1 MSTTLGIVEVP
12 CVEPSSPES
21 THNSGSIAS
30 RRFGNKS
37 LLEWVVRRVTDAL
50 LLDQLVIVTDE
61 EQGELIERLAPPDVS
76 VFAGPQPDPLG
87 RLAAAVRQHSVT
99 QLVRIP
105 LSCPFVDPELIDR
118 LVTTATSNPG
128 FDYIGYFSMDGRPAA
143 LSKVG
148 FFAEWCT
155 AEALFRADKLATS
168 AADRDNSLRY
178 IYSRPDCFQL
188 RFIPIPEK
196 LDRRDVRLT
205 IEAEEDWD
213 HAYMIFE
220 ALGPERLDWRRIV
233 SLLDQQPA
241 MRERMALLNEEG
253 RGLRVEG

>member
-1 MSTTLGIVEVP
+1 MSATLGIVEVP
-12 CVEPSSPES
+12 SIEQSPGEKSHGSS
-21 THNSGSIAS
+21 SIAS
-30 RRFGNKS
+30 RKFGNKS
-37 LLEWVVRRVTDAL
+37 LLEWVVRRGTDAL
-50 LLDQLVIVTDE
+50 LLDQLLIVTDQ

-76 VFAGPQPDPLG
+76 VFVGSQPDALG
-87 RLAAAVRQHSVT
+87 RLAAAVRQNNAT

-105 LSCPFVDPELIDR
+105 LACPFVDPELIDR
-118 LVTTATSNPG
+118 LVATASSNPD
-128 FDYIGYFSMDGRPAA
+128 FDYIGYFSMDGRPAV

-155 AEALFRADKLATS
+155 AAALFRADQLARNP
-168 AADRDNSLRY
+168 ADRENSLLY

-241 MRERMALLNEEG
+241 MRERMASLNDESQES
-253 RGLRVEG
+253 RV

>member
-1 MSTTLGIVEVP
+1 MSATLGIVEVP
-12 CVEPSSPES
+12 VFDPSPIEGSPVS
-21 THNSGSIAS
+21 SSLAS

-37 LLEWVVRRVTDAL
+37 LLEWVVRRATDAL
-50 LLDQLVIVTDE
+50 LLDQIVIVTDA

-76 VFAGPQPDPLG
+76 VFVGTEPDALA
-87 RLAAAVRQHSVT
+87 RLAAAVRRNNAT

-105 LSCPFVDPELIDR
+105 LACPFVDPELIDR
-118 LVTTATSNPG
+118 LVTTASSNPG
-128 FDYIGYFSMDGRPAA
+128 FDYIGYFSMDGRPAV

-155 AEALFRADKLATS
+155 AESLFRADQLAKNP
-168 AADRDNSLRY
+168 ADRANALQY

-196 LDRRDVRLT
+196 LDRHDVRLT

-213 HAYMIFE
+213 HAYTIFE

-241 MRERMALLNEEG
+241 MRERMASLNEG
-253 RGLRVEG
+253 SAGSRV